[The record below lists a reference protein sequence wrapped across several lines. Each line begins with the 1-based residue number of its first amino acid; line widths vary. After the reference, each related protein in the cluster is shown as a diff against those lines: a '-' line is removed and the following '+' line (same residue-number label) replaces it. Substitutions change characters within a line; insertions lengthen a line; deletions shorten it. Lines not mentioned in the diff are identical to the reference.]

1 MNFLN
6 KFYKNKFCGRIKEK
20 PKKNI
25 PKKLNNKYSVKKRE
39 ERLTSKKKNSKN
51 RKK

>member
-6 KFYKNKFCGRIKEK
+6 KFYKNKFCKGIKEK

-39 ERLTSKKKNSKN
+39 ERLTSNKKNSKN